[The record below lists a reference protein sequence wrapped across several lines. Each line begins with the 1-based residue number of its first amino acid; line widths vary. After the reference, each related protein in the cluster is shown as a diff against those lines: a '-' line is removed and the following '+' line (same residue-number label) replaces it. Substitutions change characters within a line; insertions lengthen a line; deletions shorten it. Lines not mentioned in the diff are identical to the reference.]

1 MTRRIAYRHA
11 RLLEPDNGLDTVGT
25 VLTEGG
31 VIADLGA
38 GLFADGVPDG
48 IQTIDLRGHC
58 LAPGLIDMRVAA
70 GDAAGYVDGGT
81 AKSAAAGGITSI
93 VLLPPSTGLPD
104 SPVRVFHYGQAT
116 VGTGA
121 LAEMGLAAQAGALA
135 FTDGADAIADAAVMV
150 RVMRYAAALGRFVIQ
165 HPEEPSLAAGGQMNA
180 GEVATRMGL
189 PGIPAQAEVI
199 MIERDLRLVE
209 LTGARLHFAHVSTG
223 AAVDVI
229 RDAKR
234 RGLPVTCDTA
244 PAYFALTETD
254 VMGYRTVAKLSPP
267 LRGEMDRRA
276 IVEGL
281 ADGTIDAIA
290 SDHQPHPVSRKDV
303 PFPEA
308 APGIVGLETLLPLTL
323 ELVQNGKLPM
333 LKALALLTTGPARL
347 LGLDLGRLAKGAPA
361 DLTIFDPDRLWRV
374 DVGRFASG
382 SRNSP
387 FDRRPVTGRAIRTVV
402 AGETVFTLDA

>member
-11 RLLEPDNGLDTVGT
+11 RLLDPASGLDTVGT

-48 IQTIDLRGHC
+48 IETIDLRGLC

-70 GDAAGYVDGGT
+70 GDGHGYVDEDT
-81 AKSAAAGGITSI
+81 ARSAAAGGVTSI
-93 VLLPPSTGLPD
+93 VLLPPHTSLRH
-104 SPVRVFHYGQAT
+104 SPVRVFHYAGAT
-116 VGTGA
+116 TGTGA
-121 LAEMGLAAQAGALA
+121 LAEMGLAAQVGALA
-135 FTDGADAIADAAVMV
+135 FTDGANAIADAAVMV

-199 MIERDLRLVE
+199 PIERDLRLVE
-209 LTGARLHFAHVSTG
+209 LTGARLHIAHVSTG

-267 LRGEMDRRA
+267 LRDEMERRA

-290 SDHQPHPVSRKDV
+290 SDHQPHPAAAKDV

-308 APGIVGLETLLPLTL
+308 ASGIVGLETLLPLTL
-323 ELVQNGKLPM
+323 EMVQNGKLPM
-333 LKALALLTTGPARL
+333 LDALGLLTAGPARL
-347 LGLDLGRLAKGAPA
+347 LGLELGRLAKGATA
-361 DLTIFDPDRLWRV
+361 DLTIFDPDWLWRV